1 MARGLEDQISHAFQ
15 LATAQGPLCHEPVQG
30 VACFVEEA
38 INSPDG
44 GDLEGAAAR
53 SRNYE
58 IIASVQDAIR
68 QGFLDWS
75 PRLLMAMY
83 SCDIQAS
90 SKFISLDCRIF
101 VQKLKISQRRSS
113 EKFTESSPGAAAES

>member
-1 MARGLEDQISHAFQ
+1 LESQRTQTIEDAEATPDIARGLEDRISHAFQ

-30 VACFVEEA
+30 IACFVEEA
-38 INSPDG
+38 TNSPAEEN
-44 GDLEGAAAR
+44 LEGAAAR

-58 IIASVQDAIR
+58 IIASVRDAIS

-75 PRLLMAMY
+75 PRILMAMY

-90 SKFISLDCRIF
+90 SKFYFARLIVFLFKS
-101 VQKLKISQRRSS
+101 
-113 EKFTESSPGAAAES
+113 